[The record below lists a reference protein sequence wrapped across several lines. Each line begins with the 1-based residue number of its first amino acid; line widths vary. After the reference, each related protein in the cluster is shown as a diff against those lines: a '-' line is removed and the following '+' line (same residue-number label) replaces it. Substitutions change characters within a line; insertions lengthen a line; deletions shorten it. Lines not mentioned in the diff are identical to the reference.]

1 MAWNPAVIASTTAGV
16 VVGGGLLVF
25 SVLQPSNDLAQCI
38 GTSVAGGDVGGPFT
52 LVSEDGQTVT
62 DRDVINGPTLV
73 YFGYTFCP
81 DVCPMDTDRMAQAME
96 ILDEQGK
103 GIDALFVSIDPV
115 RDTPDYLAE
124 FTDYF
129 HPRLVGLSGTEE
141 QVKAAADEY
150 RVFYRKVETDEEDFY
165 LMDHSTLTY
174 LMTPDE
180 GMVTFFRRD
189 LAPEAMAEQ
198 VGCVVDAVG
207 V

>member
-141 QVKAAADEY
+141 QVKTAADEY